1 MKIAASFLS
10 IKDDL
15 KENINK
21 LTECDIDYLHLD
33 VMDGKF
39 VVNKTLDFK
48 QIHEV
53 INNKKPLDVHLMVED
68 VKSYID
74 LYKILNPYFITFHY
88 EINYDIM
95 SLVMYLKEN
104 NIKVGLSIKPDTK
117 VEVLIPYLPFIDM
130 VLVMTV
136 EPGMGGQKFINNSV
150 DKINKLIELRK
161 KFEYDYL
168 IEVDGGINNETI
180 KLVKDVDIAVIGS
193 YITNGNYEENI
204 KNIKEKI
211 YG

>member
-10 IKDDL
+10 IKDNL

-39 VVNKTLDFK
+39 VSNKTLEFE
-48 QIHEV
+48 QIQQV
-53 INNKKPLDVHLMVED
+53 INNNKPLDVHLMVED
-68 VKSYID
+68 IKSYID
-74 LYKILNPYFITFHY
+74 LYKNLNPYFITFHY

-117 VEVLIPYLPFIDM
+117 VESIIPYLPFIDM

-136 EPGMGGQKFINNSV
+136 EPGKGGQKFIESSI
-150 DKINKLIELRK
+150 DKINKLIEIRN
-161 KFEYDYL
+161 EYQYDYL
-168 IEVDGGINNETI
+168 IEVDGGINGETI
-180 KLVKDVDIAVIGS
+180 NLVKDVDIVVIGS
-193 YITNGNYEENI
+193 YITSGNYEERI
-204 KNIKEKI
+204 KNVKEKI